1 MLRKTCPKPAQNWAS
16 YFNCQKFISWSH
28 VDKRYTR
35 FHTFDYDFKEKRIIW
50 WKQKSPLMMIRHTF
64 VKFLTVQQFHEKIS
78 KKCGFRYRSVL
89 FYDII
94 VRYVCN
100 SIKTSLKVMILSK
113 LSNLLSASSLTS
125 SACSAVQVAKVLIM
139 SSWSIYHLIY
149 DYSKCTPV
157 VFQKIFH
164 VLLYDPIKLHIKHTM
179 WPKQSALGN
188 WNNAFTWPK

>member
-1 MLRKTCPKPAQNWAS
+1 M
-16 YFNCQKFISWSH
+16 
-28 VDKRYTR
+28 
-35 FHTFDYDFKEKRIIW
+35 IW
-50 WKQKSPLMMIRHTF
+50 WKPKSPLMMITTHFCKIFNCATISR
-64 VKFLTVQQFHEKIS
+64 KKIS
-78 KKCGFRYRSVL
+78 KKCGFRYRRVL

-139 SSWSIYHLIY
+139 SSWSIYYLIY

-188 WNNAFTWPK
+188 WNNAFSWPK